1 MTDPVFFAELF
12 EHSRQVTP
20 YLKGQWASDSP
31 ETEPVI
37 QWDHSCSERIQT
49 LYRNLQETHPEAG
62 AAYWLTRTWTLL
74 CWQPIYVAFVAIYA
88 CRGLP
93 QLSSIAQ
100 YTQPQFVT
108 GFYFN
113 SLKYRQG
120 APQELIAQAGKEL
133 VELFEYF
140 RHEMAKWTRIRPGFT
155 QHLFADSVLG
165 CLTRF
170 QAFYP
175 HLSEQALLE
184 QAHLWLEACGLPTKL
199 AQSLSYNPEAQTLSH
214 IRTSCCLVYKCQGRQ
229 LCQNCPRH
237 PDNKT
242 KSPQRHER
250 T

>member
-1 MTDPVFFAELF
+1 MTDPVFFAKLF

-20 YLKGQWASDSP
+20 YLNGQWASDSAQAD
-31 ETEPVI
+31 PVI
-37 QWDHSCSERIQT
+37 QWDHACSERIQT
-49 LYRNLQETHPEAG
+49 LYRNLQEAHPEAG

-100 YTQPQFVT
+100 NVQTTFVS
-108 GFYFN
+108 GFHFN
-113 SLKYRQG
+113 SLKYHEGSERD
-120 APQELIAQAGKEL
+120 LIIQAGKEL

-140 RHEMAKWTRIRPGFT
+140 RLEMEDWTRIRPGFT
-155 QHLFADSVLG
+155 HHLFADSVLG

-175 HLSEQALLE
+175 HLSEQELLA

-199 AQSLSYNPEAQTLSH
+199 AQSLSYSPETQTLSH
-214 IRTSCCLVYKCQGRQ
+214 VRTSCCLVYKCQGRK
-229 LCQNCPRH
+229 LCRDCPRH
-237 PDNKT
+237 PDNKN
-242 KSPQRHER
+242 
-250 T
+250 